1 MWEGGAGLGSG
12 SGPPGRSSLGSQQ
25 RQPPILLDLRE
36 FLGIPRNICKPHQR
50 GPSVDLRAVSPS
62 PRGPR
67 LCAVRSPAMKTS
79 VHQDTKPRPA
89 VPTAVPEAPQPCAA
103 KPQCCGVNYFTLQG
117 EFRPSP
123 PKTPEGRQMKQQ
135 WNLFS
140 ELMWPSPTSFGCN
153 VSRNSHSRATRPDD
167 PESLQGVCLLQPHP
181 LQLDLVPLDSTDQC
195 SFIVLKFS
203 RPKESFGTDST
214 SLEVSPWEAKEKT
227 KPHCIQTAE
236 RAGKMG
242 KGRRLVISKDPST
255 PKRNL
260 AASLSQTEHERVT
273 GSLAVKVRCHCCGE
287 GCCCGLGSIPG
298 PLTSTCL
305 RNG

>member
-1 MWEGGAGLGSG
+1 MRSCGFLSVAQAWRVGSWLFPE
-12 SGPPGRSSLGSQQ
+12 PP
-25 RQPPILLDLRE
+25 PP
-36 FLGIPRNICKPHQR
+36 PP
-50 GPSVDLRAVSPS
+50 PP
-62 PRGPR
+62 
-67 LCAVRSPAMKTS
+67 
-79 VHQDTKPRPA
+79 
-89 VPTAVPEAPQPCAA
+89 
-103 KPQCCGVNYFTLQG
+103 
-117 EFRPSP
+117 PSP
-123 PKTPEGRQMKQQ
+123 PSSPRVPPSTRPPPTSPAR
-135 WNLFS
+135 S
-140 ELMWPSPTSFGCN
+140 SPPSPPRAFLSPLDRPPSFGCN